1 MDPFCKAISLFRM
14 RKYEKCI
21 EMCNDL
27 LANDPTVK
35 GPWELKMRAM
45 TQRVYIDDIE
55 AEEDA
60 VEDPLDT
67 ETLLK
72 TAAKPGTSLRTETA
86 IKTGMRTASTRPRT
100 STGRPLTGVTRP
112 GTIQQRAGTSSG
124 NRTALLTSGRLSTA
138 RNIRLGSA
146 SIFALSD
153 NTFNMSRLNPTIF
166 ATKPTVAKVLFQY
179 LYYHEGDVK
188 KALDLCNAVMELNKL
203 EAGWWWHTQKGS
215 SGNPIGVGRV

>member
-1 MDPFCKAISLFRM
+1 MDPLFKAISLFRL

-21 EMCNDL
+21 EICNEL
-27 LANDPTVK
+27 LASDPAIK

-86 IKTGMRTASTRPRT
+86 LKTGMRTASTRPRT
-100 STGRPLTGVTRP
+100 ATGRPLTGVSRP

-153 NTFNMSRLNPTIF
+153 STFNMSRLNPTIF
-166 ATKPTVAKVLFQY
+166 ATKPAVAKVLFQY

-188 KALDLCNAVMELNKL
+188 KALDLCNAVMELNKI
-203 EAGWWWHTQKGS
+203 EAGWWWHTQKGLK
-215 SGNPIGVGRV
+215 